1 MTVSSVAS
9 LWPAPTMAVY
19 GLAAVFL
26 YVLPAIVFLIPTA
39 LVSAELARLE
49 RLPLGDRG
57 ISPRWGFTP
66 PGTST
71 R

>member
-1 MTVSSVAS
+1 
-9 LWPAPTMAVY
+9 MAVY

-39 LVSAELARLE
+39 LVSASSPRAGTW